1 MDTDTDIDE
10 RRRAGLHRFLT
21 FADAVVAIA
30 ATLLVLPLV
39 ETASDMGGKSVHHLL
54 SDDGH
59 RLLAF
64 ALSFGVIWRFWLV
77 HHTMYEHV
85 IDYTRQL
92 LWCNYLFL
100 FGLVFLP
107 FPTEILGIASDKS
120 IGNLALYIG
129 TLTVV
134 TVANVGQQWIIT
146 RTPALQAPD
155 VRGSLTI
162 IPTAVSA
169 VAMCL
174 ALIVAVT
181 VPVIGIWSLLI
192 LAASSFVEKWLLNR
206 RPDAVV

>member
-1 MDTDTDIDE
+1 MDTEIDE

-39 ETASDMGGKSVHHLL
+39 ETASDMGRMSVHDLL

-64 ALSFGVIWRFWLV
+64 ALSFAVIWRFWLV
-77 HHTMYEHV
+77 HHAIYEQV
-85 IDYTRQL
+85 IDYTRLL
-92 LWCNYLFL
+92 LWCNYVFL
-100 FGLVFLP
+100 FGVVFLP
-107 FPTEILGIASDKS
+107 FPTEVLGIASDRS
-120 IGNLALYIG
+120 VGNLAFYIG

-134 TVANVGQQWIIT
+134 TVANLAQQWIIT
-146 RTPALQAPD
+146 RTPSLQAPA
-155 VRGSLTI
+155 VRGRLTV
-162 IPTAVSA
+162 IPAAVSA
-169 VAMCL
+169 IAMCL

-181 VPVIGIWSLLI
+181 VPVIGIWALLI
-192 LAASSFVEKWLLNR
+192 LVGSSFVEKWLLKR